1 MWTFLTS
8 GSFSWWVVILLGLII
23 VVGYAAYRIKTGLLK
38 ADLLIQKAIVEHQEQ
53 VISGLEESLKNAE
66 VKRKHDE
73 VAKSI
78 SDDALRERMQHE
90 GYYRD

>member
-1 MWTFLTS
+1 MMTWLAENP
-8 GSFSWWVVILLGLII
+8 VLCILLGMMFLLL
-23 VVGYAAYRIKTGLLK
+23 AAWIWQWIKTKSLEATVIAQQEVIK
-38 ADLLIQKAIVEHQEQ
+38 HQEQ
-53 VISGLEESLKNAE
+53 VIAGLEESLKNAE

-73 VAKSI
+73 VSKSI

>member
-1 MWTFLTS
+1 MWAFLTS

-23 VVGYAAYRIKTGLLK
+23 VVGYVTHRIKTGLLK

-53 VISGLEESLKNAE
+53 VIKGLEESVKNAE

-73 VAKSI
+73 VARSI
-78 SDDALRERMQHE
+78 SDDALRERMQSE